1 MPTRLKILFLKLLF
15 FYLIVK
21 RLFTWIHKLEL
32 LKNDYFQMWR
42 LGLVKTKSHGF
53 FVFLWFCLLV
63 FSFIKEIQKLIL
75 LDAFIVIH
83 PLSGVFKKTF
93 SDTHGFISLKKYWK
107 KKGCLYIKD
116 FENLMKGSFW
126 PNDYSDSLSEENIQL
141 PKIITEKKIKDYYKA
156 VWKAKQ
162 FKPLS
167 NYS

>member
-1 MPTRLKILFLKLLF
+1 M
-15 FYLIVK
+15 IVK

-83 PLSGVFKKTF
+83 PLSDVFKKTF
-93 SDTHGFISLKKYWK
+93 SRHPWLHKFKKILE

>member
-83 PLSGVFKKTF
+83 PLSDVFKKTF

-107 KKGCLYIKD
+107 KKAASILRILKIWWKEVFGQTTTLI
-116 FENLMKGSFW
+116 
-126 PNDYSDSLSEENIQL
+126 PSL
-141 PKIITEKKIKDYYKA
+141 KKIYNSLK
-156 VWKAKQ
+156 
-162 FKPLS
+162 L
-167 NYS
+167 